1 MIHLKKNINYV
12 PRLPHWI
19 SNREKF
25 YTMERNERV
34 EEFQSKH
41 LKSLF
46 SSISSFDLR
55 TYPDPKNIY
64 LKLST
69 WLKVKPENI
78 FISDGAD
85 GGLLRIFNVFADK
98 GDKVLALEPSF
109 AMYPVYCQMFKAKYL
124 PFKLKISKDFNYFT
138 ELKKKITKDR
148 PKIIALANPNQPLE
162 AMLKISEVKMILK
175 LAKKIKSIVV
185 IDEAYAHFNRVNTV
199 PLIKDYNNLI
209 VVRTFSKA
217 FGLAGAR
224 IGYTVAN
231 KNLISLLQSIKPI
244 YEVNGVNTRII
255 EFFLKNIN
263 IMRHH
268 VDQISKS
275 RLYFEKFL
283 RQISVKMIGKFSNTV
298 LFKLDT
304 KKQVDIMIKKLYE
317 KKYII
322 RPMTIDGDDRYIRC
336 TLGHVKTM
344 KHFVKN
350 MKKIMNTKQFIEN
363 R

>member
-1 MIHLKKNINYV
+1 MTFLKKNINFV

-19 SNREKF
+19 SNRENF

-34 EEFQSKH
+34 EDFQSKH

-46 SSISSFDLR
+46 SSISSFDIR

-64 LKLST
+64 SIISK
-69 WLKVKPENI
+69 WLKVKPENV

-98 GDKVLALEPSF
+98 GDKVLTLEPSF
-109 AMYPVYCQMFKAKYL
+109 AMYPLYCEMFKAKYVPL
-124 PFKLKISKDFNYFT
+124 KLKLSKDFNYFN
-138 ELKKKITKDR
+138 ELKNKILNHR

-162 AMLKISEVKMILK
+162 AMLSIDEVKMILN

-185 IDEAYAHFNRVNTV
+185 IDEAYAHFNKVNAV
-199 PLIKDYNNLI
+199 PLTKIYNNLI

-231 KNLISLLQSIKPI
+231 KKLINLLQSIKPI
-244 YEVNGVNTRII
+244 YEVNGINIKII
-255 EFFLKNIN
+255 EFFLKNLN
-263 IMRHH
+263 IMKHH

-275 RLYFEKFL
+275 RIFFKKFL
-283 RQISVKMIGKFSNTV
+283 KKNNIKMIGKYSNTV

-304 KKQVDIMIKKLYE
+304 KEQVDIMINKLYQ

-336 TLGHVKTM
+336 TLGHLKTM
-344 KHFVKN
+344 NHLVKN
-350 MKKIMNTKQFIEN
+350 MKKIMLTKIFIGSN
-363 R
+363 

>member
-1 MIHLKKNINYV
+1 MLYLKKNVDFV

-19 SNREKF
+19 SDREKF

-34 EEFQSKH
+34 EEFHSKH
-41 LKSLF
+41 LKQLF
-46 SSISSFDLR
+46 NSISSFDLR

-64 LKLST
+64 LKLSK
-69 WLKVKPENI
+69 WLKVKTENV

-124 PFKLKISKDFNYFT
+124 PLKLKLSKKFDYFK
-138 ELKKKITKDR
+138 ELKKKIITNK

-162 AMLKISEVKMILK
+162 AILKINQIKEILK
-175 LAKKIKSIVV
+175 IAKKNKSIVV
-185 IDEAYAHFNRVNTV
+185 IDEAYAHFNNVNSI
-199 PLIKDYNNLI
+199 PLIKKYNNLI

-224 IGYTVAN
+224 IGYTVSS
-231 KNLISLLQSIKPI
+231 KKMIDLLQSIKPI

-255 EFFLKNIN
+255 EFFLKNIK

-268 VDQISKS
+268 VNQISKS
-275 RLYFEKFL
+275 RIFFKKFL
-283 RQISVKMIGKFSNTV
+283 KKYHISMIGEFSNTV
-298 LFKLDT
+298 LFKLEN
-304 KKQVDIMIKKLYE
+304 KKQVDIMIKKLYQ

-322 RPMTIDGDDRYIRC
+322 RPMTIDGNNKYIRC

-344 KHFVKN
+344 KHFTNN
-350 MKKIMNTKQFIEN
+350 MKKIMNSKEFNKI
-363 R
+363 

>member
-1 MIHLKKNINYV
+1 MKILKKNISFV

-34 EEFQSKH
+34 EDFQNKH
-41 LKSLF
+41 LKSMF
-46 SSISSFDLR
+46 NSITSFDLR

-64 LKLST
+64 FKLSK
-69 WLKVKPENI
+69 WLKIKPENL

-85 GGLLRIFNVFADK
+85 GGLLRIFNVFADSK
-98 GDKVLALEPSF
+98 DKVLCLEPSF
-109 AMYPVYCQMFKAKYL
+109 AMYPVYCQMFKAKYIPL
-124 PFKLKISKDFNYFT
+124 KLKLSKNFNYFN
-138 ELKKKITKDR
+138 ELKKKIFKHK

-162 AMLKISEVKMILK
+162 AMLKVSEIEKILK
-175 LAKKIKSIVV
+175 IAKKIKSIVV
-185 IDEAYAHFNRVNTV
+185 IDEAYAHFNSVNAI
-199 PLIKDYNNLI
+199 PLIRKYNNII

-231 KNLISLLQSIKPI
+231 KKLISLLQSIKPI

-263 IMRHH
+263 IMLHH

-275 RLYFEKFL
+275 RVFFEKFL
-283 RQISVKMIGKFSNTV
+283 KSFNIEMIGKYSNTV

-304 KKQVDIMIKKLYE
+304 KYQVNLMIKKLYQ
-317 KKYII
+317 KKYIV
-322 RPMTIDGDDRYIRC
+322 RPMTIDGDERYIRC
-336 TLGHVKTM
+336 TLGHIKTM
-344 KHFVKN
+344 KHFIKN
-350 MKKIMNTKQFIEN
+350 MKKIMITKQYIES

>member
-1 MIHLKKNINYV
+1 MISLKKNINFV

-64 LKLST
+64 FKLSK

-98 GDKVLALEPSF
+98 GDKILALEPSF

-124 PFKLKISKDFNYFT
+124 PFKLKLSNDFDYFK
-138 ELKKKITKDR
+138 ELKKKIHEYR
-148 PKIIALANPNQPLE
+148 PKIISLANPNQPLE
-162 AMLKISEVKMILK
+162 AMLKIDEIKTILRI
-175 LAKKIKSIVV
+175 AKKIKSLVV
-185 IDEAYAHFNRVNTV
+185 IDEAYAHFNHVNTV
-199 PLIKDYNNLI
+199 PLIKDHNNLI

-231 KNLISLLQSIKPI
+231 RKLISLLQSIKPI

-263 IMRHH
+263 IMKHH

-275 RLYFEKFL
+275 RAYFKNFL
-283 RQISVKMIGKFSNTV
+283 KDFNIIMIGKFSNTV
-298 LFKLDT
+298 LFKLES
-304 KKQVDIMIKKLYE
+304 KRQVDIMVKKLYQ

-350 MKKIMNTKQFIEN
+350 MQKVMKSKRFRESI
-363 R
+363 